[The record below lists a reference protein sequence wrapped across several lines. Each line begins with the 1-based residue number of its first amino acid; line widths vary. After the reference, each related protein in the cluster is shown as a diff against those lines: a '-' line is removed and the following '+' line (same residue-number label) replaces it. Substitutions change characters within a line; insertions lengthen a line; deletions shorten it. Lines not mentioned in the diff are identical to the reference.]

1 MKGKAEKYLVGM
13 AAFALVDA
21 AIIFF
26 ANKYTLPF
34 STMWWCAVWSGGFSM
49 WISRFCN
56 HIYNSEQVENA
67 RKYMFRDFLIA
78 FMGNFLIMFIL
89 GK

>member
-1 MKGKAEKYLVGM
+1 MKDNAEKYLVGM
-13 AAFALVDA
+13 AAFALADA
-21 AIIFF
+21 VIIFL

-34 STMWWCAVWSGGFSM
+34 SMGWWCAIWSGGCSM

-56 HIYNSEQVENA
+56 RIYNSEQVETA

-78 FMGNFLIMFIL
+78 FIGNFLIMFIL

>member
-1 MKGKAEKYLVGM
+1 
-13 AAFALVDA
+13 
-21 AIIFF
+21 
-26 ANKYTLPF
+26 
-34 STMWWCAVWSGGFSM
+34 M